1 MDPRLPEPPGSP
13 RLLRARGVGEI
24 LVDAFEIY
32 RRHWQN
38 LIAIVAVVVV
48 PLTILQVVLVD
59 AFVDDVQVQE
69 LPDGTVQVTGDL
81 GSAVAGGIVLFVVF
95 TLAFM
100 VLTGAM
106 TRAAAGTFLA
116 RDLTIAETYRYG
128 FARLGSILLVAVLT
142 VLAVIGGFILLIIP
156 GFIVLTRLWVST
168 APVVPPK
175 PTPKPSPKPKPRGPH
190 GAKAPHQGRRG
201 GLCGAQGD
209 RRTRHRADQTG
220 AGLPAILAA
229 RFGERPRGVG
239 IGLHDAQ
246 HSQAVSPLRIRAS
259 GSRRPSRSGTGGT
272 PTGPS
277 PRPMTGSVS
286 GIA

>member
-38 LIAIVAVVVV
+38 LIGIVAVVVV

-59 AFVDDVQVQE
+59 AFVDDVQVEE
-69 LPDGTVQVTGDL
+69 LADGTVQVTGDV
-81 GSAVAGGIVLFVVF
+81 GSAVAGGIVFAVVF

-168 APVVPPK
+168 AAVVIED
-175 PTPKPSPKPKPRGPH
+175 
-190 GAKAPHQGRRG
+190 RRG
-201 GLCGAQGD
+201 REALKRSWNLVTGYSWPVFGAIIVSGLLTGLFSGLLTAVFPDNLVGQAIG
-209 RRTRHRADQTG
+209 QTI
-220 AGLPAILAA
+220 ATILTT
-229 RFGERPRGVG
+229 PYSVLVG
-239 IGLHDAQ
+239 ILIYF
-246 HSQAVSPLRIRAS
+246 SLRVRKEGYGVEDLERDLA
-259 GSRRPSRSGTGGT
+259 RTEVT
-272 PTGPS
+272 
-277 PRPMTGSVS
+277 
-286 GIA
+286 

>member
-1 MDPRLPEPPGSP
+1 MDPQLPEPPGSP

-59 AFVDDVQVQE
+59 AFIDEVQVEE
-69 LPDGTVQVTGDL
+69 LPGGRVEVTGDL
-81 GSAVAGGIVLFVVF
+81 GSAVVGGLVVFVVF

-128 FARLGSILLVAVLT
+128 FARLGSILLVAVLV
-142 VLAVIGGFILLIIP
+142 VLAVAGGFVLLIIP
-156 GFIVLTRLWVST
+156 GIIVLTRLWVSMP
-168 APVVPPK
+168 AVVIED
-175 PTPKPSPKPKPRGPH
+175 
-190 GAKAPHQGRRG
+190 RRG
-201 GLCGAQGD
+201 REALRRSWNLVKGYSWPVFGAIIVSGLL
-209 RRTRHRADQTG
+209 TG
-220 AGLPAILAA
+220 LFGTLLAA
-229 RFGERPRGVG
+229 VFPDNLAGEAIAQTIATTLATPYSVLVG
-239 IGLHDAQ
+239 ILIYLSLRVRKEGYGIEDLERDLART
-246 HSQAVSPLRIRAS
+246 AVS
-259 GSRRPSRSGTGGT
+259 
-272 PTGPS
+272 
-277 PRPMTGSVS
+277 
-286 GIA
+286 

>member
-1 MDPRLPEPPGSP
+1 MDPHLPEPPGSP

-59 AFVDDVQVQE
+59 AFVDDVQVEE
-69 LPDGTVQVTGDL
+69 LADGTVQVTGDL
-81 GSAVAGGIVLFVVF
+81 GSAVAGGIVFLVVF

-168 APVVPPK
+168 PAVVIED
-175 PTPKPSPKPKPRGPH
+175 
-190 GAKAPHQGRRG
+190 RRG
-201 GLCGAQGD
+201 REALKRSWNLVTGYSWPVFGAIIVSGLLTGLFSSLLTAVFPDNLAGE
-209 RRTRHRADQTG
+209 AIGQTI
-220 AGLPAILAA
+220 ATILTT
-229 RFGERPRGVG
+229 PYSVLVG
-239 IGLHDAQ
+239 ILIYF
-246 HSQAVSPLRIRAS
+246 SLRVRKE
-259 GSRRPSRSGTGGT
+259 GY
-272 PTGPS
+272 
-277 PRPMTGSVS
+277 
-286 GIA
+286 GIEDLERDLARTEVT

>member
-59 AFVDDVQVQE
+59 AFVDQLEVEQ
-69 LPDGTVQVTGDL
+69 LPDGTVRVTGGDL
-81 GSAVAGGIVLFVVF
+81 ATAIVGGLIVAIVF

-128 FARLGSILLVAVLT
+128 FARLGSILLVAVL
-142 VLAVIGGFILLIIP
+142 VILAVAAGLLLFVVP
-156 GFIVLTRLWVST
+156 GIIVLTRLWVSMP
-168 APVVPPK
+168 ALVIED
-175 PTPKPSPKPKPRGPH
+175 
-190 GAKAPHQGRRG
+190 RRG
-201 GLCGAQGD
+201 REAL
-209 RRTRHRADQTG
+209 RRSWNLVKG
-220 AGLPAILAA
+220 YSWPVFGAILVSGLLTGLFSSLLAA
-229 RFGERPRGVG
+229 VFPDNLAGEAIAQTIATILTTPYSVLVG
-239 IGLHDAQ
+239 ILIYFSLRVRKEGYGAEDLERDLART
-246 HSQAVSPLRIRAS
+246 AVA
-259 GSRRPSRSGTGGT
+259 
-272 PTGPS
+272 
-277 PRPMTGSVS
+277 
-286 GIA
+286 

>member
-59 AFVDDVQVQE
+59 AFIDDVQVEE

-81 GSAVAGGIVLFVVF
+81 GSAVAGGIVVAVVF

-128 FARLGSILLVAVLT
+128 FARLGSIRRR
-142 VLAVIGGFILLIIP
+142 
-156 GFIVLTRLWVST
+156 TRR
-168 APVVPPK
+168 
-175 PTPKPSPKPKPRGPH
+175 PR
-190 GAKAPHQGRRG
+190 
-201 GLCGAQGD
+201 GD
-209 RRTRHRADQTG
+209 RRLHSAHHPGLHRAHAAVGVDARGRHRGPAG
-220 AGLPAILAA
+220 A
-229 RFGERPRGVG
+229 
-239 IGLHDAQ
+239 
-246 HSQAVSPLRIRAS
+246 
-259 GSRRPSRSGTGGT
+259 
-272 PTGPS
+272 
-277 PRPMTGSVS
+277 
-286 GIA
+286 

>member
-38 LIAIVAVVVV
+38 LIGIVAVVVV

-59 AFVDDVQVQE
+59 AFVDDVQVEE
-69 LPDGTVQVTGDL
+69 LADGTVQVTGDV
-81 GSAVAGGIVLFVVF
+81 GSAVAGGIVFAVVF

-116 RDLTIAETYRYG
+116 RDLTIAETYRFG

-168 APVVPPK
+168 AAVVIED
-175 PTPKPSPKPKPRGPH
+175 
-190 GAKAPHQGRRG
+190 RRG
-201 GLCGAQGD
+201 REALKRSWNLVTGYSWPVFGAIIVSGLLTGLFSGLLTAVFPDNLVGQAIG
-209 RRTRHRADQTG
+209 QTI
-220 AGLPAILAA
+220 ATILTT
-229 RFGERPRGVG
+229 PYSVLVG
-239 IGLHDAQ
+239 ILIYF
-246 HSQAVSPLRIRAS
+246 SLRVRKEGYGVEDLERDLA
-259 GSRRPSRSGTGGT
+259 RTEVT
-272 PTGPS
+272 
-277 PRPMTGSVS
+277 
-286 GIA
+286 